1 MVWFKMAID
10 IKKEN
15 WISTRSLA
23 SVLMLSLERV
33 RQLEEEGYFTCKAE
47 KNRKQYD
54 LIPSVQIYIEYLRKQ
69 KENPLLTTMED
80 EARKLKADADLKE
93 AKAAIENLKKA
104 ELEATMHR
112 SEDVEAVITDLAA
125 TIRGELLALPGTL
138 AVDMANTTT
147 ATECSAIIK
156 AAVNTILNRLTD
168 YNYDKNEFKRRVRE
182 REKWMN
188 AQENREETEEETS

>member
-1 MVWFKMAID
+1 MAID

-23 SVLMLSLERV
+23 TVLKLSLERV
-33 RQLEEEGYFTCKAE
+33 RQLEEEGCFTIRMD

-54 LIPSVQIYIEYLRKQ
+54 LIPSVQVYIEYLRKQ
-69 KENPLLTTMED
+69 KENSLTTQLED
-80 EARKLKADADLKE
+80 EARRIKADADLKE
-93 AKAAIENLKKA
+93 AKAAIEQLKKA
-104 ELEATMHR
+104 ELEAAMHR
-112 SEDVEAVITDLAA
+112 SEDVEAVITDLASV
-125 TIRGELLALPGTL
+125 IRGELLALPGTL
-138 AVDMANTTT
+138 AVDMASTTT

-168 YNYDKNEFKRRVRE
+168 YSYDKNEFKRRVRE

>member
-1 MVWFKMAID
+1 MAID

-23 SVLMLSLERV
+23 TVLKLSLERV
-33 RQLEEEGYFTCKAE
+33 RQLEEEGGFTSRMD

-54 LIPSVQIYIEYLRKQ
+54 LIPSVQVYIEYLRKQ
-69 KENPLLTTMED
+69 KENSLTTQLED
-80 EARKLKADADLKE
+80 EARRIKADADLKE
-93 AKAAIENLKKA
+93 AKAAIEQLKKA
-104 ELEATMHR
+104 ELEASMHR
-112 SEDVEAVITDLAA
+112 SEDVEAVITDLASV
-125 TIRGELLALPGTL
+125 IRGELLALPGTL
-138 AVDMANTTT
+138 AVDMASTTT

-168 YNYDKNEFKRRVRE
+168 YSYDKNEFKRRVRE

>member
-1 MVWFKMAID
+1 MSID
-10 IKKEN
+10 IKNEN
-15 WISTRSLA
+15 WISTRGLA

-33 RQLEEEGYFTCKAE
+33 RQLEEEGYFTCKTE

-54 LIPSVQIYIEYLRKQ
+54 LIPSVQIYIEYLRRQ
-69 KENPLLTTMED
+69 KENPIADVVND

-104 ELEATMHR
+104 ELEANMHR
-112 SEDVEAVITDLAA
+112 SEDVEAVIADLAA

-138 AVDMANTTT
+138 AVDMASAQT
-147 ATECSAIIK
+147 ASEASAIIK
-156 AAVNTILNRLTD
+156 SAVNTILNRLAE
-168 YNYDKNEFKRRVRE
+168 YSYDKNEFKKRVRE

-188 AQENREETEEETS
+188 ESSNKETEEETEKPATD